1 MTAARWVRVRP
12 TRSMVPDGVRR
23 GTAPAINPPLT
34 VCPCGRVAVPLVRP
48 THLAGLCDW
57 CAAVVCD
64 DPGYD
69 VCTPTEWD
77 DE

>member
-1 MTAARWVRVRP
+1 MTQ
-12 TRSMVPDGVRR
+12 
-23 GTAPAINPPLT
+23 
-34 VCPCGRVAVPLVRP
+34 CPCGRVAVLVVRP

-77 DE
+77 NEWDDCSSRRRAPDATSPSGCKQIAAAHRR